1 MDMYIIKESTKEES
15 DLIWQGIIEYNSSKL
30 SLKGD
35 VPFVPVNRVMKDSA
49 GNIIG
54 GINCE
59 LNYVWNTMYIDM
71 LWVKEEYRK
80 NGHASRLLKEIELIG
95 KEEGCTLVHLET
107 MDFQAKDFYMKNEY
121 QIFGELDNVPE
132 GHKRYYLKKIL

>member
-1 MDMYIIKESTKEES
+1 MYIIKESTKEES

-35 VPFVPVNRVMKDSA
+35 IPFIPVNRVMKDLD

-59 LNYVWNTMYIDM
+59 LSYYWNTMYIDM
-71 LWVKEEYRK
+71 LWVKDEFRK
-80 NGHASRLLKEIELIG
+80 KRLASKLLKEIELIG
-95 KEEGCTLVHLET
+95 KEQGCKLVHLET
-107 MDFQAKDFYMKNEY
+107 MDFQAKDFYIKNGYE
-121 QIFGELDNVPE
+121 IFGKLDNVPK
-132 GHKRYYLKKIL
+132 GHKRYYMKKLL